1 MLISPPADVNTLY
14 VHALATVNC
23 PVARP
28 RTCTYTPAFAGLHV
42 LHAEELRSP
51 LGKGLITR

>member
-23 PVARP
+23 PVARA
-28 RTCTYTPAFAGLHV
+28 CTYTPAFAGLHV